1 MPNKKEV
8 DKILNRIRIID
19 FIGKFLNIIVQFYW
33 VIFLIFLVL
42 CLSIILSPYLNVWGR
57 GSIYYTLKPFFLQ
70 IFGSKESM
78 WVFLAFFIIPI
89 QEIYKSIKENKNN
102 VIGRI
107 NARKGL
113 IEEME
118 SNMDSIFS
126 NNVDKPT
133 KNYWFEQIDNDLV
146 TFPSTRSKQ
155 EWKDFSQLYKEIVY
169 YQDLVRAY
177 FWGKQLDVAEY
188 QFVLQIKF
196 IKFLGLQSGLEDLI
210 DKPDLNNP
218 NHKKIGRDT
227 LSKVY
232 PENKN
237 IYLDNLHSKI
247 NQLFL

>member
-1 MPNKKEV
+1 MSNKKDV
-8 DKILNRIRIID
+8 YKSFCWIKIKD
-19 FIGKFLNIIVQFYW
+19 FFGVFLDIFVRLYW
-33 VIFLIFLVL
+33 VIFLLLLVL
-42 CLSIILSPYLNVWGR
+42 CLTVILSPYLNVWGR
-57 GSIYYTLKPFFLQ
+57 GSTYYTLKPFFLQ

-89 QEIYKSIKENKNN
+89 QEIYKSIKENRNN
-102 VIGRI
+102 VVSRI

-146 TFPSTRSKQ
+146 TFSFIRNKQ
-155 EWKDFSQLYKEIVY
+155 EWKDFSQLYKEIIY

-196 IKFLGLQSGLEDLI
+196 IKFLGLQSGLEGLVEES
-210 DKPDLNNP
+210 DLNSP
-218 NHKKIGRDT
+218 THKKIGRDT
-227 LSKVY
+227 ISEHY
-232 PENKN
+232 PNNKD
-237 IYLDNLHSKI
+237 IYLNNLKSKI